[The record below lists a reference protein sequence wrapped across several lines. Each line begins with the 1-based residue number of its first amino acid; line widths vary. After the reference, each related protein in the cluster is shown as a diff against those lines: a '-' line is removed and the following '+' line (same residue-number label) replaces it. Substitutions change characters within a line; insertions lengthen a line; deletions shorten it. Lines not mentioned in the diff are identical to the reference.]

1 LLDQSSIEMKG
12 NLLRSQS
19 RQRHDFDADRDHPRP
34 NSGRAYIIC
43 SWRAV
48 AWADPEAP
56 ASDFRRISL
65 QLHGPTQ
72 EHRHYFFGSFMG
84 LHKSTGNISWPVAWA
99 HTVEPASFCW
109 ERHGPTQS
117 NGQNFLGSCLGRH
130 GSASTVF

>member
-1 LLDQSSIEMKG
+1 MKG

-72 EHRHYFFGSFMG
+72 EHVFSGGVRDAFCGTIF
-84 LHKSTGNISWPVAWA
+84 LAASWARTKALATYLGQLP
-99 HTVEPASFCW
+99 
-109 ERHGPTQS
+109 GPTQ
-117 NGQNFLGSCLGRH
+117 
-130 GSASTVF
+130 